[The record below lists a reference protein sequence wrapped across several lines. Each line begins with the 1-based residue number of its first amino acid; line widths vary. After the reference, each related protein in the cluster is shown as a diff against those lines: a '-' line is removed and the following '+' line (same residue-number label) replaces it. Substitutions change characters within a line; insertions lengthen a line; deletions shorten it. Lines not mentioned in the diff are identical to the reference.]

1 MSKAISSKAIS
12 KDWTI
17 AQVLQS
23 YPEARQVFME
33 YGFMC
38 LECPSSSLESLE
50 LGTRLHG
57 IDTGEFVDTLN
68 QRLAAGN
75 S

>member
-1 MSKAISSKAIS
+1 MSKVVDKS
-12 KDWTI
+12 WTI

-23 YPEARQVFME
+23 YPEAREVFMQ

-57 IDTGEFVDTLN
+57 IDTGEFIDALN
-68 QRLAAGN
+68 QRLAEAK